1 MAPDLKRR
9 RSQTHSR
16 NATGRAGTPESILSV
31 RTIALIIFFLV
42 LALTGGSSRI
52 DNPWLLLLRPVTV
65 ICLMAILLA
74 TPRISW
80 SAVRPLPVLL
90 AAFAATVAIQ
100 LVPLPPVIWL
110 NIPGRAPFNAVAE
123 ALNGTTLWHP
133 LALSPDRA
141 WNSLIALLVPFT
153 AMVGFVSLNEQLR
166 RAMLWAVLGLIL
178 FSMMLGL
185 VQFAGGKQSLLYWY
199 PVSGRGQLL
208 GLLANRNHQG
218 AMLALALPLLRAW
231 MLMPVRKGQNSK
243 LPVIIGLSI
252 AALIVIYALV
262 LGSRAG
268 MALTVV
274 GLIAAY
280 LVEPSLKVG
289 NQRLTKQQRYLILG
303 GVILAV
309 AGLLVLALN
318 ADRAIAVARLLNNE
332 NMMETEGRFTSMPTL
347 LHIVRETFPF
357 GTGFGSF
364 IPVYQSFEPDALL
377 KPTYLNNAHN
387 DLIEL
392 AITGGLPALLVFFA
406 FLVWYGMA
414 AYRAFTKPSSSTSLA
429 RAAAFAILILL
440 LASIVDYPLRT
451 PLLGALFTI
460 FCCWLAQISGR
471 ERKAD
476 DAN

>member
-16 NATGRAGTPESILSV
+16 KATVRVGAPEPFWSV
-31 RTIALIIFFLV
+31 RTVALIVFFLV
-42 LALTGGSSRI
+42 LALSGGSSRI

-65 ICLMAILLA
+65 VCLVAILLA
-74 TPRISW
+74 MPRISW
-80 SAVRPLPVLL
+80 SAIRPLPVLL

-100 LVPLPPVIWL
+100 LIPLPPVIWL
-110 NIPGRAPFNAVAE
+110 NIPGRAPYNAVAE
-123 ALNGTTLWHP
+123 ALNGTNEWHP

-141 WNSLIALLVPFT
+141 WNSLIALLVPLT
-153 AMVGFVSLNEQLR
+153 AMVGFVSLNERLR
-166 RAMLWAVLGLIL
+166 RTLLWAVLGLIL

-185 VQFAGGKQSLLYWY
+185 AQFAGGKQSFLYWY
-199 PVSGRGQLL
+199 PVSGRGQLI

-231 MLMPVRKGQNSK
+231 TLMQARKGQNSK
-243 LPVIIGLSI
+243 LRVIIGLSI
-252 AALIVIYALV
+252 AALIVMYTLV

-274 GLIAAY
+274 GLIGAF
-280 LVEPSLKVG
+280 LVEPSFKVG
-289 NQRLTKQQRYLILG
+289 SQRLTKQQRFLILA
-303 GVILAV
+303 GVVLAV
-309 AGLLVLALN
+309 VGLLVLALN
-318 ADRAIAVARLLNNE
+318 ADRAISVARLLNNDD
-332 NMMETEGRFTSMPTL
+332 MMETEGRIKAMPTL
-347 LHIVRETFPF
+347 LHIVHQTFPF

-364 IPVYQSFEPDALL
+364 VPVYTSFEPDALL
-377 KPTYLNNAHN
+377 KATYFNNAHN

-406 FLVWYGMA
+406 FLVWYGLA
-414 AYRAFTKPSSSTSLA
+414 AYRAFTKPSTTTCLA

-460 FCCWLAQISGR
+460 FCCWLAQSARR
-471 ERKAD
+471 ERNTG